1 MMAEMQIGDDIAEK
15 VEAKGFITACEPACD
30 SAAMMIALAET
41 MHSAG
46 STTSNSCT

>member
-41 MHSAG
+41 MQSAG